1 MSMKYLMQGQESN
14 KKIKLLLELTSIKEN
29 MQAGIYDHLVG
40 NFTISSSAMLN
51 NLKPNNLSVAVKE
64 LNKIAEI
71 TEKIHE
77 LKVYGKSH
85 T

>member
-1 MSMKYLMQGQESN
+1 MKYLMQGQESN

-51 NLKPNNLSVAVKE
+51 NLKSNNLSVAVKE
-64 LNKIAEI
+64 LNRVAEI
-71 TEKIHE
+71 NEKLYE

-85 T
+85 TE

>member
-51 NLKPNNLSVAVKE
+51 NLKSNNLSVAVKE
-64 LNKIAEI
+64 LNRVAEI
-71 TEKIHE
+71 NEKLYE